1 MSKRCFIIGAG
12 DNSGTI
18 FDRKNEDFIIAADGG
33 YKILRQL
40 GIEPDL
46 IIGDFDSMDFVPSG
60 DKVIRYPVKKDK
72 TDMAISIEEAINR
85 GYKQITI
92 FGGTGGRIDH
102 TIANLQL
109 MAWASRKG
117 ISINMIDKS
126 NEYHAITNNQIE
138 ITGKEGKLFSVFSMS
153 EKAFNVSIIGGEYEA
168 ENIDLSG
175 DNPLGVSNAF
185 KKEQVMVKVEQGT
198 LLVIKER

>member
-102 TIANLQL
+102 TIANFQL

-117 ISINMIDKS
+117 ISINMIDKL
-126 NEYHAITNNQIE
+126 NEYHVITNNQIE
-138 ITGKEGKLFSVFSMS
+138 ITGKEGKLFSVFSMG